1 MGFPLADRAGVPGR
15 DIERKTGQWHY
26 ASARRSARSRP
37 RRNGRATVRILETLN
52 ESLPLPVT
60 ADMGAPARPSLFRR
74 LLGSMAG
81 RHPGIPPRAAVRGAR
96 RAITLCRALLS
107 ERGEVSGARL
117 AREALAAYQ
126 GLGEPAV
133 GIFFDLLVKEFSPDP
148 EVVGRIAEAYRRDP
162 SQTNLIGL
170 QRAVEP
176 PRQELF
182 RRLNMAPGGTGILLE
197 LRRRL
202 LKELAE
208 RPHYAGIDADLAHLF
223 NSWFN
228 RGFLVLQRI
237 DWRTSALVLEK
248 LIRYEAVHAIQGW
261 HDLRRRL
268 QADRRCYAFFH
279 PVLPD
284 EPVIFIEVA
293 LTRGMSARV
302 QPLLDLDSAVAD
314 PASANCAIFYSI
326 TNCQEGLRGV
336 SFGNLLIKQ
345 VAEDLGREFPR
356 LKTFATLSPIPGF
369 RKWLAGMADGR
380 PALAGLLAR
389 LDQPGWL
396 EDKAAAADMQRQ
408 LVRLCAYYLVRGKH
422 GRDPLDPV
430 ARFHLGNGAR
440 LEKLNWLGDTSAIGM
455 RRSAGLMVNYVYR
468 LNEVER
474 NHEAYAKEHRIAAS
488 RRFEVLARESLVAR
502 RAGALLQAPH
512 A

>member
-1 MGFPLADRAGVPGR
+1 V
-15 DIERKTGQWHY
+15 
-26 ASARRSARSRP
+26 
-37 RRNGRATVRILETLN
+37 
-52 ESLPLPVT
+52 
-60 ADMGAPARPSLFRR
+60 
-74 LLGSMAG
+74 
-81 RHPGIPPRAAVRGAR
+81 PRAPVRGAR
-96 RAITLCRALLS
+96 RAISLCHALLS

-126 GLGEPAV
+126 ALDESALDV
-133 GIFFDLLVKEFSPDP
+133 FFDLLVMEFSPDP
-148 EVVGRIAEAYRRDP
+148 DEVGRIADAYRRDP
-162 SQTNLIGL
+162 SQANLVRL
-170 QRAVEP
+170 QRSVEP

-182 RRLNMAPGGTGILLE
+182 RRLNVAAGGTGVLVE
-197 LRRRL
+197 MRRRL
-202 LKELAE
+202 LKASAE
-208 RPHYAGIDADLAHLF
+208 RPHYVGIDADLAHLL

-248 LIRYEAVHAIQGW
+248 LIQYEAVHAIQGW
-261 HDLRRRL
+261 PDLRRRL

-279 PVLPD
+279 PSLPD

-302 QPLLDLDSAVAD
+302 QPLLELDSAVAD

-369 RKWLAGMADGR
+369 RKWLAAMADGH
-380 PALAGLLAR
+380 PELAELLVR
-389 LDQPGWL
+389 LDGPRWF
-396 EDKAAAADMQRQ
+396 EDRAVTKEMQRQ
-408 LVRLCAYYLVRGKH
+408 LVRLCAYYLLHAKQGPE
-422 GRDPLDPV
+422 PLDPV

-440 LEKLNWLGDTSAIGM
+440 LEKLNWLGDTSQIGM

-468 LNEVER
+468 LDDLER
-474 NHEAYAKEHRIAAS
+474 NHEAYARDRRIVAS
-488 RRFEVLARESLVAR
+488 RRFEVLARDSLAAR
-502 RAGALLQAPH
+502 RERAAAPAVH